1 MFLFG
6 FGLWTYFSYDV
17 KEDDLLFMLNWDILN
32 SFHKYKLDERFER
45 KEKEFHNWALRVEKK
60 KNPRISELF
69 FKNLKPR
76 TMIKE
81 ENENLQGDDFDPGR
95 HDSTL
100 QALQHS
106 LHPTTPTIF
115 FVY

>member
-1 MFLFG
+1 
-6 FGLWTYFSYDV
+6 
-17 KEDDLLFMLNWDILN
+17 
-32 SFHKYKLDERFER
+32 
-45 KEKEFHNWALRVEKK
+45 
-60 KNPRISELF
+60 
-69 FKNLKPR
+69 
-76 TMIKE
+76 MIKE